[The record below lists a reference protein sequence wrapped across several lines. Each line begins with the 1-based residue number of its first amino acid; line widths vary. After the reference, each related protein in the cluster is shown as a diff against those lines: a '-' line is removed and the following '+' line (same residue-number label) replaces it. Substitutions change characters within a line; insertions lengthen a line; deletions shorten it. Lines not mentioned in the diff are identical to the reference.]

1 MIKLSLLGGSVLTTI
16 GDRIRRERKRQGYS
30 QEGLC
35 EGICSQ
41 STLSRLESNK
51 LKLSFLTVNQIL
63 GRLDLSVNDLL
74 AQEESIQ
81 ENIYFSRLD
90 EMRDARDY
98 KMMGNLIAGY
108 SHVTE
113 DPSVKVKMYIK
124 WHQGLVAFSNKDYE
138 TSSALL
144 KHAIY
149 IAEKFKYRDSIPHL
163 YMALGNT
170 MYEDGEEPLN
180 FYAHAEE
187 LCHELEV
194 PNFKLQMKILYN
206 MIVTYSRE
214 GQYYHVILKC
224 KKAINTLCSNESSY
238 LMCEIYYLW
247 LKALGELGK
256 FEEHADLKASSRIIF
271 EQHNSLHLLDK
282 LENYSF
288 VNS

>member
-1 MIKLSLLGGSVLTTI
+1 MIRLLLLGGNVLTTI

-30 QEGLC
+30 QKGLC
-35 EGICSQ
+35 DGICSQ

-63 GRLDLSVNDLL
+63 GRLNLSVNDLL

-90 EMRDARDY
+90 EARDARDY
-98 KMMGNLIAGY
+98 KMMERLMEGC

-113 DPSVKVKMYIK
+113 DPSARVKMYMK
-124 WHQGLVAFSNKDYE
+124 WHQGLVAFSKKDYD

-149 IAEKFKYRDSIPHL
+149 IAEKFKYSDNIPHL
-163 YMALGNT
+163 YMAQGNT
-170 MYEDGEEPLN
+170 MYEYGEIPLK
-180 FYAHAEE
+180 FYAHAEK
-187 LCHELEV
+187 LSHELEV
-194 PNFKLQMKILYN
+194 PNFKLQMKIFYN

-214 GQYYHVILKC
+214 AQYHHVILKC
-224 KKAINTLCSNESSY
+224 KKAINTLCANESSY
-238 LMCEIYYLW
+238 LMSEIYYLW
-247 LKALGELGK
+247 MKALAALGELDE
-256 FEEHADLKASSRIIF
+256 FEELRAATRIIF
-271 EQHNSLHLLDK
+271 EQHNSLNLLDK

-288 VNS
+288 VNI